1 MKWQLLITNQAF
13 VSGPQDTAACT
24 TTHFNKTSSSKHG
37 MKHRRVYN
45 LHSEEERVNGIQIKN
60 SLVNTAKVWVE
71 LMQMCGVGYII
82 SMFYF
87 KQC

>member
-24 TTHFNKTSSSKHG
+24 TTFQDEDKTSSSKDG
-37 MKHRRVYN
+37 MEHRRVYN

-71 LMQMCGVGYII
+71 VDANVWCGLHNINVL
-82 SMFYF
+82 F
-87 KQC
+87 